1 MSLAI
6 YSQHQF
12 SAFGCYTMPTIPQ
25 TQRKE
30 KESILYKSIM
40 FNIYKKIKM
49 KSVFRFLR
57 KRSDKVKN
65 DKIPKSL
72 IDKIEKVRKKPLKEV
87 PISEKYTTS
96 NGTYSTSV
104 WQLDKHQDYVRAIG
118 NNMIVADGHGTDI
131 VSDWLKSLSD
141 NQLVTIFNQKN
152 PLSYLNDMLLNQLF
166 NEVWSLCHN
175 CQDIFLCRCIL

>member
-1 MSLAI
+1 
-6 YSQHQF
+6 
-12 SAFGCYTMPTIPQ
+12 
-25 TQRKE
+25 
-30 KESILYKSIM
+30 
-40 FNIYKKIKM
+40 M

-57 KRSDKVKN
+57 KRTDKVKN
-65 DKIPKSL
+65 VKIPKSL

-131 VSDWLKSLSD
+131 VSDRLLCFSNSRIHARDIK
-141 NQLVTIFNQKN
+141 NRNQKGKQW
-152 PLSYLNDMLLNQLF
+152 YLN
-166 NEVWSLCHN
+166 EKKP
-175 CQDIFLCRCIL
+175 